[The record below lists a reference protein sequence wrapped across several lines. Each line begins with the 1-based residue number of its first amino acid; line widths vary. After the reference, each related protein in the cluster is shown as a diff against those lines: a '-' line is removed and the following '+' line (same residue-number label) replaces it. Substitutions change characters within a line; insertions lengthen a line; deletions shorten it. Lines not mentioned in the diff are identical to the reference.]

1 MLEQGIC
8 RLETIPTSRIDSA
21 ASEALAPW
29 RRPLAV
35 HDPGNIVLDL
45 AIALALGGDCLADVN
60 LLRTEPGV
68 FGRVASDPT
77 VSRLVDT
84 LAADVDRA
92 LAAIKQAQAT
102 ARQKVWA
109 LAGEYAP
116 DHSTDA
122 SAPLIIDL
130 DATLVTAHS
139 EKEHAAPTFK
149 RGHPLLAFVDH
160 GQAGTAEPLHLKL
173 RPGTLDRTPPPTTS
187 PSQEKALAQLPRHR
201 PGRERMPRR
210 RYTRRPP
217 RATPGGWQQGWCRPT
232 RSCRTLRA
240 WLGSV
245 PYEEVRPCSR
255 PFAMVREAMITVVER
270 PAGQDP
276 GRVASPA
283 PPRWWP
289 TSRWRRWQPA

>member
-109 LAGEYAP
+109 LAGECAP

-130 DATLVTAHS
+130 DATLVTSHS

-149 RGHPLLAFVDH
+149 RGYGFHPPCARSSI
-160 GQAGTAEPLHLKL
+160 TPE
-173 RPGTLDRTPPPTTS
+173 RDRGAVAADAATR
-187 PSQEKALAQLPRHR
+187 QRGIEHRHR
-201 PGRERMPRR
+201 PHLRHQEGDG
-210 RYTRRPP
+210 
-217 RATPGGWQQGWCRPT
+217 ATSWTSAAGSEGLDPCRCCGGD
-232 RSCRTLRA
+232 
-240 WLGSV
+240 
-245 PYEEVRPCSR
+245 SR
-255 PFAMVREAMITVVER
+255 LP
-270 PAGQDP
+270 
-276 GRVASPA
+276 
-283 PPRWWP
+283 
-289 TSRWRRWQPA
+289 

>member
-21 ASEALAPW
+21 VSEALSPW

-60 LLRTEPGV
+60 LLRAEPGV

-92 LAAIKQAQAT
+92 LAATKQAQAT

-149 RGHPLLAFVDH
+149 RGFGFHPLLAFVDH

-187 PSQEKALAQLPRHR
+187 PSQGKALAQLPRHR
-201 PGRERMPRR
+201 PGSERMPRR
-210 RYTRRPP
+210 RYTHRPP
-217 RATPGGWQQGWCRPT
+217 R
-232 RSCRTLRA
+232 
-240 WLGSV
+240 
-245 PYEEVRPCSR
+245 
-255 PFAMVREAMITVVER
+255 
-270 PAGQDP
+270 
-276 GRVASPA
+276 
-283 PPRWWP
+283 PPRVVRSGGGAGP
-289 TSRWRRWQPA
+289 PGLARHCTSFFFCPDRGFRDADVQVFHHNCALLLQAEPS

>member
-21 ASEALAPW
+21 VSEAFSPW

-35 HDPGNIVLDL
+35 HDPGNIMLDL

-60 LLRTEPGV
+60 LLRAEPGV

-92 LAAIKQAQAT
+92 AIKQAQAT

-109 LAGEYAP
+109 LAGGYAP

-149 RGHPLLAFVDH
+149 RGFGFHPLLAFVDH

-173 RPGTLDRTPPPTTS
+173 RPGTLARCD
-187 PSQEKALAQLPRHR
+187 
-201 PGRERMPRR
+201 
-210 RYTRRPP
+210 
-217 RATPGGWQQGWCRPT
+217 T
-232 RSCRTLRA
+232 RSHEMSGHT
-240 WLGSV
+240 
-245 PYEEVRPCSR
+245 
-255 PFAMVREAMITVVER
+255 
-270 PAGQDP
+270 D
-276 GRVASPA
+276 
-283 PPRWWP
+283 
-289 TSRWRRWQPA
+289 WRFD